1 MSKRNLKNQIEVNSN
16 PISKTISKV
25 KSNVN
30 SNPNSNVKS
39 KTNSTTKTQSNSSA
53 ISSVKSTTKS
63 NKNIEPIVN
72 KIKSIVKSNS
82 DSDLSESDQVIISD
96 DSDNSMSDNANSDNT
111 NSDNTYSNTN
121 QVTQKRD
128 VDPLSYRKIID
139 DPSYVMTP
147 EDIRLRIMND
157 KNIYITANDVNDIF
171 KKVGFKHKVKNLDMF
186 QTAMIHESYMVT
198 RLTDYKTHKFIRE
211 CEPIDPVRADNALP
225 LQTRSYERL
234 EYLGDCVI
242 HMALGDY
249 LFHRYPNMDQG
260 DLTTNR
266 SKIERKES
274 LSKYSKALGLHKFVM
289 IGYSYE
295 QVNARITNP
304 SITEDVFEAFV
315 GALKEEVGYDRSI
328 EFVIKAVEKLDDL
341 SEVVRTKTNYK
352 DQLMQYFHKVD
363 PTCRH
368 DLRYMDESFE
378 DKNGQTRYHSNV
390 YDKMTGEFLGDG
402 QGRSKKMAQQ
412 RAAKDA
418 LLRIELIGNE
428 DDDGEIIEVDFD
440 IDDELERRG
449 DL

>member
-1 MSKRNLKNQIEVNSN
+1 MHGRNGRSKIGSVGNQ
-16 PISKTISKV
+16 
-25 KSNVN
+25 
-30 SNPNSNVKS
+30 NVK
-39 KTNSTTKTQSNSSA
+39 NSSKN
-53 ISSVKSTTKS
+53 SS
-63 NKNIEPIVN
+63 KNSEKVSK
-72 KIKSIVKSNS
+72 KIKSKS
-82 DSDLSESDQVIISD
+82 DSDLSESDQIIVSD
-96 DSDNSMSDNANSDNT
+96 DSEYFIDSDISESDRNV
-111 NSDNTYSNTN
+111 SNIKT
-121 QVTQKRD
+121 D
-128 VDPLSYRKIID
+128 SLPLSYRKIID
-139 DPSYVMTP
+139 NPGYVMTS

-157 KNIYITANDVNDIF
+157 KNIYITAKDVNSIF
-171 KKVGFKHKVKNLDMF
+171 KKVGFNHKVKNLDCF
-186 QTAMIHESYMVT
+186 QTAMIHESYMIS
-198 RLTDYKTHKFIRE
+198 RLTDYKTHKFIRD
-211 CEPIDPVRADNALP
+211 CEPIDPERAKNALP

-266 SKIERKES
+266 SKIERKET
-274 LSKYSKALGLHKFVM
+274 LSKYSKALGLHKFIM

-352 DQLMQYFHKVD
+352 DQLMQYFHKID

-368 DLRYMDESFE
+368 DLRYMDGSFE

-440 IDDELERRG
+440 IDDELEKRG
-449 DL
+449 DM